1 MSINR
6 YLSTIDGNAN
16 IKGIIRDVK
25 ISMGDNDIIQDLLI
39 VDHILV
45 LLIIGNNLLWTLK
58 AQVSL
63 YNR

>member
-1 MSINR
+1 MSTNR
-6 YLSTIDGNAN
+6 YISTIGENAN
-16 IKGIIRDVK
+16 IKGIVRDAR
-25 ISMGDNDIIQDLLI
+25 ISIGDNDVIQDLLI
-39 VDHILV
+39 VDHIPV